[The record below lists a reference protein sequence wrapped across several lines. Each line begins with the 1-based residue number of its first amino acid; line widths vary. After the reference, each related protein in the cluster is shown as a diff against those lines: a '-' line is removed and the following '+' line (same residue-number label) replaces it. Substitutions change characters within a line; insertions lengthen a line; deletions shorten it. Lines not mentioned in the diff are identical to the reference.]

1 MSPQDSGD
9 RGTGGGSRGGNQG
22 GGNQGGGSRGGQGR
36 GGQYDGQRDGQHGG
50 GQRGSGQRSG
60 NPRGNGQS
68 RGGAQSRGQRDR
80 APRPRIS
87 GARIVAY
94 DVLRDVVDRDAYAN
108 LALASR
114 IRNARL
120 DSRDA
125 GLATELAAGTLRG
138 LGRIDRII
146 ELAAGRP
153 VGEIDPVA
161 LNVLRLGAHQLLSM
175 RTAAHAAVHESVEL
189 QRRVGNE
196 RAAGFV
202 NGVLREIGRATPEEW
217 DARIVAEAAT
227 PDDALAARASHPAW
241 VLRALRDALR
251 AEGREAEIE
260 ALLDTN
266 NASPRVNLALL
277 EGAGITSEELAAV
290 EPDLFEAIG
299 VSAIGMELVGGDPAR
314 AMATAEEQAGVPAG
328 LLRVQDQ
335 GSQLAALALV
345 RATPVGEGE
354 RWLDLCAGPGGKTA
368 ILGAEALVE
377 GATVRANEVSEHRA
391 DLVRDSVSGVDALP
405 GVAVEVVSHDGREEE
420 AFGCGLGEHE
430 LYDRILVDAP
440 CSGLG
445 ALRRRPEAR
454 WRKQPGDLPELTALQ
469 SELIDA
475 AVAHLKPG
483 GVLAY
488 VTCSPHLAETR
499 VGVDRAL
506 KRHPELRELDA
517 KAAVRAAS
525 REDEQ
530 PELAGEQLS
539 AQLWPHR
546 HGTDAMFVS
555 LLTREG

>member
-1 MSPQDSGD
+1 MSPQDN
-9 RGTGGGSRGGNQG
+9 GGSRGDS
-22 GGNQGGGSRGGQGR
+22 SRGGGQRSGSEAGR
-36 GGQYDGQRDGQHGG
+36 GGTRGNSRGGNSRGG
-50 GQRGSGQRSG
+50 GQRG
-60 NPRGNGQS
+60 
-68 RGGAQSRGQRDR
+68 GQRDR
-80 APRPRIS
+80 APRARIS

-114 IRNARL
+114 IRTARL

-138 LGRIDRII
+138 LGRIDRTI
-146 ELAAGRP
+146 ELAAGRSTAD
-153 VGEIDPVA
+153 IDPVA

-189 QRRVGNE
+189 QRRVGSE

-202 NGVLREIGRATPEEW
+202 NGVLREIGRATSEEW
-217 DARIVAEAAT
+217 DERIVAEAKT
-227 PDDALAARASHPAW
+227 PDEALAARASHPAW

-260 ALLDTN
+260 ALLETN

-277 EGAGITSEELAAV
+277 EGAGITAEELAAV
-290 EPDLFEAIG
+290 EPDLFDAVG
-299 VSAIGMELVGGDPAR
+299 SSAIGLELHGGDPAR
-314 AMATAEEQAGVPAG
+314 AMATAEEQANVPAG

-345 RATPVGEGE
+345 RATPVVQGE

-368 ILGAEALVE
+368 ILAAEALVE
-377 GATVRANEVSEHRA
+377 GATVRANEVSDHRA
-391 DLVRDSVSGVDALP
+391 ELVRDSVNGVAALP
-405 GVAVEVVSHDGREEE
+405 GDVIEVVSHDGREED
-420 AFGCGLGEHE
+420 AYGCGRGEHE

-475 AVAHLKPG
+475 ALAHLKPG

-517 KAAVRAAS
+517 KAAVLAAS
-525 REDEQ
+525 REGEAPD
-530 PELAGEQLS
+530 LAGEQLS

-555 LLTREG
+555 LLTRDS